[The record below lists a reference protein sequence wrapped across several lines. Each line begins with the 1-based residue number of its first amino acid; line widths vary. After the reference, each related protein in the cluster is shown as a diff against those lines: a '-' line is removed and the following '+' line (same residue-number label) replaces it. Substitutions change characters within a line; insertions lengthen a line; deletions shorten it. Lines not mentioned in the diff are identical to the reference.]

1 MSVFS
6 GCDIATVTKET
17 WYFFH
22 FFQILQILS
31 FHKLLL
37 LFLAG
42 VHGSKSGSI
51 KVCRRWFVPM
61 QRQYGSHKPS
71 RWRKCFVNTLCLSVR
86 WQCHRGEGW
95 MLGGRS
101 YGWWIEGCMKGQ
113 REGRYPS
120 GTLSVLVRQVTLQQL
135 QSTSSWSS
143 YLRHLPPLSSFQWQI
158 VLQRNT
164 SIIYPLSLTHVVYE
178 HPSLSIFLSFF
189 ACHKFYY
196 EVFKWQV
203 MLRLTA
209 LSMTCPGYNRITQ
222 EKDPYILRMLT

>member
-143 YLRHLPPLSSFQWQI
+143 YLKAFTAPFLISVTNRFAEEYIDYLPSQPDSCSIWTPLAVHLPVLLCLSQI
-158 VLQRNT
+158 LLWSV
-164 SIIYPLSLTHVVYE
+164 
-178 HPSLSIFLSFF
+178 
-189 ACHKFYY
+189 
-196 EVFKWQV
+196 
-203 MLRLTA
+203 
-209 LSMTCPGYNRITQ
+209 
-222 EKDPYILRMLT
+222 